1 LRVGFIRNVAG
12 VLATSLAAIPISI
25 ATSVVLA
32 RWLSVPDRGFYAL
45 LTAFSA
51 VLFLLTQL
59 GWAEAAIYRT
69 RRHGVPAARVYSTGI
84 AANSAIALA
93 VLAICLAFR
102 EPISRGFLGEVTARA
117 FLLAALTAPFLAL
130 GDFVRGVARA
140 LDRFDLS
147 NAFGFLQSA
156 GLLAALALALPGMG
170 GALDAA
176 LAANLAVQALLV
188 VSFGMRVGALSGF
201 ELRFDPREAAACLA
215 YGANLYLQNLCIHL
229 HERVDVFLLAAL
241 GVSARDIGLYAAAV
255 SVVSPLRL
263 VPGAIGTALLPQL
276 AGSRDDE
283 AAEFT
288 AAVARQGTLVM
299 IAIAL
304 GLVPAGMIGI
314 PLLFGVDYTD
324 AVTPFL
330 WLLPGMAALALS
342 RVLSR
347 YFAAVHRQ
355 RALLAMRAA
364 ALVANVGLNLVL
376 IPRLGI
382 IGAALA
388 SLVSYGAEALGV
400 AALFLLDSGRSARDA
415 FALRASDVEPYR
427 AQLRRLLG
435 TRSH

>member
-1 LRVGFIRNVAG
+1 MGFIRNVAG

-25 ATSVVLA
+25 ATSIVLA

-69 RRHGVPAARVYSTGI
+69 RRHGASPARVFSTGI
-84 AANSAIALA
+84 AANALITGV
-93 VLAICLAFR
+93 VLALCLVFR
-102 EPISRGFLGEVTARA
+102 EPISRGFLGEVSERA
-117 FLLAALTAPFLAL
+117 FALAAITAPFLAL

-156 GLLAALALALPGMG
+156 ALFAALAIALPGLG

-188 VSFGMRVGALSGF
+188 VGFGVRVAWISGF
-201 ELRFDPREAAACLA
+201 ELGFDPREAAACLA

-263 VPGAIGTALLPQL
+263 VPGALGTALLPQL
-276 AGSRDDE
+276 AGARDEE

-288 AAVARQGTLVM
+288 ATVARQGTLGMV
-299 IAIAL
+299 AIAL
-304 GLVPAGMIGI
+304 ALVPAGMIGI
-314 PLLFGVDYTD
+314 PLLFGGDYTD

-364 ALVANVGLNLVL
+364 ALVANVGLNLLL
-376 IPRLGI
+376 IPHFGI
-382 IGAALA
+382 VGAALA

-400 AALFLLDSGRSARDA
+400 TALFLLDSGRSARDA
-415 FALRASDVEPYR
+415 FALRASDLDPYR
-427 AQLRRLLG
+427 AQLRRFLG
-435 TRSH
+435 TRAS